1 LEDPSQ
7 EKRGWSQTHMAERK
21 PFWVKKAMDFTEPV
35 VGVVDRR
42 IGKVCAY
49 RLVNAY
55 EHG

>member
-1 LEDPSQ
+1 
-7 EKRGWSQTHMAERK
+7 MAERK